1 MYPIKNVET
10 SKREQNWID
19 QYERL
24 RDYVQEHH
32 HLPNKRK
39 VDNRG
44 LLNWWKY
51 NRKLILQGKLDK
63 ERVRLLDELGQ
74 MRHLPKSPQ
83 PYADMFPEDGAKI
96 RSCARMAGLVNA
108 LCRVGL
114 RPGLHPVTCLYTPAP
129 DASCDAYG

>member
-1 MYPIKNVET
+1 MRRVFKGFFPKTCRHYILMYPIKNVET

-83 PYADMFPEDGAKI
+83 PYADMFPED
-96 RSCARMAGLVNA
+96 
-108 LCRVGL
+108 
-114 RPGLHPVTCLYTPAP
+114 
-129 DASCDAYG
+129 